1 MTKQTTTHN
10 TLEELPLPLLAHC
23 MNNLTIC
30 NLLKVFSTCT
40 KFYDLQDNRVFWKHL
55 CFCIASRSP
64 YPAWC
69 KCTNSDA
76 KLVNYWRNGYL
87 RLRRVTADDVVPF
100 LLKYRYS
107 DSISHTTPSSDYDH
121 HIKIVML
128 GDPAVGKESIATRFL
143 RNVFLKDKSHV
154 GVAYGQRTMYHSCG
168 ARLFVQVWFG
178 NTIKAHTDLFDLD
191 THVMRDAHV
200 ILACYDITNE
210 QSMVHLE
217 KWIRAYR
224 DNVCSGDSQDMHL
237 APLVVCAAKS
247 DMEAKRKIDKK
258 KGQEFAAR
266 NDAYAF
272 FETSAK
278 TGYNVELM
286 FEDILTPASRSVFR
300 KYVSDQIA
308 GTHTS
313 ENRWGGASPP
323 ELLDPTKP
331 TSLVCGIDQ
340 TLLCPIL

>member
-1 MTKQTTTHN
+1 MTKQTTQN

-23 MNNLTIC
+23 MNNLPIC

-40 KFYDLQDNRVFWKHL
+40 KFYDLQENRIFWKHL
-55 CFCIASRSP
+55 CFCISSQSP
-64 YPAWC
+64 YPVWC

-87 RLRRVTADDVVPF
+87 RLRRVTSDDLVPF

-107 DSISHTTPSSDYDH
+107 GSEERTSDYDQR
-121 HIKIVML
+121 IKIVML
-128 GDPAVGKESIATRFL
+128 GDPLVGKESIATRFL
-143 RNVFLKDKSHV
+143 RNVFLKDKSHA

-168 ARLFVQVWFG
+168 ARLFVQVWF
-178 NTIKAHTDLFDLD
+178 NNAMKEHTDLIDLD
-191 THVMRDAHV
+191 PLVMRDAHV

-210 QSMVHLE
+210 QSMETLE

-224 DNVCSGDSQDMHL
+224 DNVCSGNSQDMHL
-237 APLVVCAAKS
+237 APLVICGTKM
-247 DMEAKRKIDKK
+247 DLNGTRKIDKK
-258 KGQEFAAR
+258 KGQEFAER
-266 NDAYAF
+266 NDACAF

-278 TGYNVELM
+278 TGHNVELM
-286 FEDILTPASRSVFR
+286 FEEILTPASTSVFR

-308 GTHTS
+308 GTHTT
-313 ENRWGGASPP
+313 ETRWNSLSPT
-323 ELLDPTKP
+323 LSDPTKP
-331 TSLVCGIDQ
+331 TTLFCGIDQ